1 MAKRGGGG
9 GGRSFGGGGSRGFG
23 GRSGG
28 SGGTGRSTG
37 GFSGSRN
44 TGSPFGGFS
53 TGSGRRTT
61 PGIPMMPIFGSS
73 RRQTTVSGP
82 RMAGPGGMMGGCSG
96 AGCLTIFII
105 GLVIVIILTIVFSAG
120 PGNPDQAVT
129 KSTVKR
135 EPLPVGSVIETDYFT
150 DELDWIGQSTQLL
163 AGMKN
168 FYQATGVQPYLYLTD
183 QIDGHYDPTDAQAE
197 AFAGQLYDRLFEDE
211 AHLLVI
217 FQEYQGR
224 YHTWYLTGVQARS
237 VIDTEAA
244 DILMDYIDRYYYD
257 NDLSEEAFFSKAFDD
272 AGKRIMEVTRS
283 PWIPVMVV
291 AGAAVIL
298 IILFIW
304 WQKRQKQKNLEAEQ
318 TAKILNT
325 KLETFGESE
334 VDDLA
339 RKYEQAETNKQEDKQ

>member
-28 SGGTGRSTG
+28 SSGFGRSSG

-44 TGSPFGGFS
+44 KGSSFGGLS
-53 TGSGRRTT
+53 SGSGRRVT
-61 PGIPMMPIFGSS
+61 PGLPMLPIFGSS
-73 RRQTTVSGP
+73 RRRSPVSSP
-82 RMAGPGGMMGGCSG
+82 RTGGPGGAMGGCSS
-96 AGCLTIFII
+96 AGCLTVFII
-105 GLVIVIILTIVFSAG
+105 GLVLVIILTIIFTAG
-120 PGNPDQAVT
+120 PGNPEQAVT

-135 EPLPVGSVIETDYFT
+135 EPLPAGSVIETDYFT
-150 DELDWIGQSTQLL
+150 DELDWIGQTTQLL

-183 QIDGHYDPTDAQAE
+183 RINGESDPSEAQVE
-197 AFAGQLYDRLFEDE
+197 AFAGQLYDQLFEDE

-217 FQEYQGR
+217 FQEYQGQ
-224 YHTWYLTGVQARS
+224 YHTWYLTGIQARS

-257 NDLSEEAFFSKAFDD
+257 NSLSEEAFFSKAFDD
-272 AGKRIMEVTRS
+272 AGKRIMDVTRS
-283 PWIPVMVV
+283 PWIPVMIV

-298 IILFIW
+298 IILFVW

-318 TAKILNT
+318 TAEILNT
-325 KLETFGESE
+325 KLETFADSE
-334 VDDLA
+334 AETLA
-339 RKYEQAETNKQEDKQ
+339 KKYEQTETGKQEENS